1 MMKWLRTTLALALL
15 FGAGCER
22 RVSTAPP
29 VGGAPASTVSSPLDE
44 HWEALEFRV
53 RLRSEDCKPGDMI
66 DSGEFEDVLAMVLP
80 IRIKE
85 GPGEAHAVKDGVWL
99 HAGWD
104 GVRVMEDDKRRT
116 IAFTGFRTMVQNRFK
131 APYGVSWGDPGWL
144 MIGHQAFNTE
154 HWDLTQT
161 PVGIDHNV
169 GAANHDPRI
178 WCKAWRLAPDQ
189 SRPDVLLGEAR
200 H

>member
-1 MMKWLRTTLALALL
+1 MMKWIKTALASALL
-15 FGAGCER
+15 LGAGCSKR
-22 RVSTAPP
+22 S
-29 VGGAPASTVSSPLDE
+29 GAPSPLKE

-53 RLRSEDCKPGDMI
+53 RLRSEAYKSGDAI

-99 HAGWD
+99 HTGWD
-104 GVRVMEDDKRRT
+104 GVRVVEDGKRRT
-116 IAFTGFRTMVQNRFK
+116 ILFTGFRTMVQNRFK
-131 APYGVSWGDPGWL
+131 APYGSSWNDNDWQT
-144 MIGHQAFNTE
+144 IDRQSFHTE
-154 HWDLTQT
+154 YWDFTQT
-161 PVGIDHNV
+161 PVGIDGLAGDV
-169 GAANHDPRI
+169 GHDPRI
-178 WCKAWRLAPDQ
+178 WCRAWRLAPDQ